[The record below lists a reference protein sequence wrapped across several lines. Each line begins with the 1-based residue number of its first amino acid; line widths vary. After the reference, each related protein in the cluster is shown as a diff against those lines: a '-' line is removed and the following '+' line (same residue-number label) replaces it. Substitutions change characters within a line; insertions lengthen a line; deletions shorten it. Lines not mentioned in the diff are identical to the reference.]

1 MDYEDDSK
9 DYYKGD
15 ASISASV
22 ATHASERAGKYIP
35 LRLDAEE
42 RRYLRIL
49 EESLSVCEYTDIVDV
64 TFR

>member
-1 MDYEDDSK
+1 MDVDHSREA
-9 DYYKGD
+9 
-15 ASISASV
+15 ASSASGTRS
-22 ATHASERAGKYIP
+22 ADTGKYIP

-49 EESLSVCEYTDIVDV
+49 EESLIVCEYTDIVDV